1 MAMKPFQ
8 STLSIALTVLVIGL
22 WTTDVLAQSRSA
34 SHPSGA
40 SLVGDVK
47 TTATLEWMRP
57 ALTESDGTKFLTSA
71 VLIGGQ
77 VEVTPNLA
85 IAARLPITHLG
96 LTGTNA
102 ESSTDIGNVYLGG
115 RYAPS
120 VSNLQVEI
128 GAYIPVG
135 GADAFDSG
143 IVGYLSDFDRLE
155 AYLPETFSLLGRA
168 AYVYRHDSGFR
179 LEGIA
184 GPSVLIYTGE
194 LEEDGTDLHMH
205 YGTRGW
211 YDAGKVSVGA
221 GLSGAAN
228 LTVSDADLGE
238 RTVHQGALYVAGN
251 TGSVRPHAYIRLPL
265 DDSLSEVVDFI
276 FGAGVAVAIP

>member
-1 MAMKPFQ
+1 MNSIEAIF
-8 STLSIALTVLVIGL
+8 SIALAVLVIGL
-22 WTTDVLAQSRSA
+22 WTTNVLAQSRPA

-57 ALTESDGTKFLTSA
+57 SLTESDGTNFLTSA

-77 VEVTPNLA
+77 VEVTSSLA

-115 RYAPS
+115 RYAPTAS
-120 VSNLQVEI
+120 DLQVEI
-128 GAYIPVG
+128 GAYIPIG
-135 GADAFDSG
+135 GPDAFGSG
-143 IVGYLSDFDRLE
+143 FVGYLSDFDRLE

-184 GPSVLIYTGE
+184 GPSALIYTGE
-194 LEEDGTDLHMH
+194 FEDDGTDLYMH

-211 YDAGKVSVGA
+211 YDAGRVSVGA
-221 GLSGAAN
+221 GLSGVAN
-228 LTVSDADLGE
+228 LTLSDADLGE

-265 DDSLSEVVDFI
+265 DDSFSEVVDFI
-276 FGAGVAVAIP
+276 FGAGVAVAIR